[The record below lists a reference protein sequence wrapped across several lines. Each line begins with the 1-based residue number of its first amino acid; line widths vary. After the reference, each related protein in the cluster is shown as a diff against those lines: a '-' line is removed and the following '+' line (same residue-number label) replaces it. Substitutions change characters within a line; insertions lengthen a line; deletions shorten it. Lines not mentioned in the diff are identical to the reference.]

1 MLGGKKYCLAG
12 ILRGLKFGGTP
23 AWLPFP
29 VVHWRW
35 TFGCF
40 SKLVLKS
47 TEACWVLAEICPCQ
61 TWHVSWCLAVTI
73 TKSPRGSP
81 LKEAERDYDSFSSFT
96 FELANTKGEGSM
108 WAGSRAGSKKLGC
121 TNDLKHQM
129 WTNFI
134 LDGWCSCDALFQH
147 CVEQADFVS
156 SELTPFVLYPV
167 NSLQVHNLQFTACC
181 FLFPHSKPWWG
192 GGCNKTPQV
201 LTAELIRW
209 QNDSIWFSPCYC
221 LFHCAFGDFPA
232 WEMLFVIGCAK

>member
-1 MLGGKKYCLAG
+1 MLPGFHSSGS
-12 ILRGLKFGGTP
+12 GLCARSSAHLCGGTGRLGQPP

-29 VVHWRW
+29 VVRWWW

-134 LDGWCSCDALFQH
+134 LDGCSCDALFQH
-147 CVEQADFVS
+147 CVEQADFIS
-156 SELTPFVLYPV
+156 SELTPFVLYAV
-167 NSLQVHNLQFTACC
+167 WILYRYTTSSSLPAVFC
-181 FLFPHSKPWWG
+181 FPIASRG
-192 GGCNKTPQV
+192 EEV
-201 LTAELIRW
+201 A
-209 QNDSIWFSPCYC
+209 
-221 LFHCAFGDFPA
+221 
-232 WEMLFVIGCAK
+232 VIKHLRC